1 MSRQRLIPAPACA
14 PAAAHP
20 ARRRA
25 ARTRQRGIA
34 TVLIV
39 LLTGLGLTAGVLG
52 TVSYVR
58 DLQEQDR
65 TAHAQTQA
73 QMKAW
78 TGAEVVQQY
87 LGQLDGTALAALL
100 DQTASR
106 QQPLELQMQGTGVE
120 GVIAARIVGIDKDAG
135 TITARIT
142 GVGAPGTRAE
152 ARSVL
157 EVVYG
162 AEAGSEPQPPTMPRA
177 SAVFRGDLSISGG
190 TTSFSNNEGASGYQ
204 KIAVDG
210 KLTIASASQAKI
222 SGCTKGD
229 INMSGGGIDDN
240 AMLTSQN
247 GTITIGSISMPKNA
261 TLWGSGLNIA
271 NSGSGSFI
279 ALKAGAYR
287 ARVMV
292 GNVVAGTA
300 NVGGVLIDVPSGS
313 PLPWITGT
321 VKPWPTGRQLITLAD
336 GGEYLL
342 DMAKAS
348 IDAATGQVTVANLA
362 EAVEKVNGQGA
373 DYFPSSFRLVSTGI
387 SGGDLTLYQTK
398 AAETWGHVLT
408 FQPGGG
414 AEFAVVKANGS
425 LEIKR
430 RNDKVAE
437 LRSGG
442 SLYLRE
448 AQYTEHQWWTEKDGF
463 PNLKGQ
469 IAGSVIMKNG
479 AVLPDTAKAKQELQG
494 QGFEVKQNTIDTETN
509 KSLTTGLPGEVF
521 CDTRVHAFDAAA
533 YRSQANY
540 IFDFDSDG
548 KPRLTIQNVKL
559 RPGGGASEVSI
570 DKANI
575 DLKTVDPVSGTKPG
589 DMKLRLI
596 QGKKFLGCSNQAP
609 DEQYAD
615 ALACL
620 RSATPQS
627 GWNLS
632 GITKFPPGIALFIG
646 PVTIDGVA
654 GSQGALYNTILATG
668 DVTLTGSGH
677 GPLIAPNFASPVD
690 KMCGGDFYP
699 SNLCESAS
707 KLKTYNYQGPDGT
720 AKTITGMPLANI
732 AIGTNASLAGNSWD
746 GNNGIQ
752 GHVIVGKG
760 FTTSGATISIK
771 GTITVGV
778 NEPGNTTLQQ
788 GGFQID
794 TTNMS
799 LDQQYMPVP
808 GGGSAAA
815 PGGVRLKWS
824 RYL

>member
-1 MSRQRLIPAPACA
+1 MLRPTRPLAP
-14 PAAAHP
+14 
-20 ARRRA
+20 
-25 ARTRQRGIA
+25 QRGIA
-34 TVLIV
+34 TVLI
-39 LLTGLGLTAGVLG
+39 LLLVGLSLSAAVFGTAHYIR
-52 TVSYVR
+52 S
-58 DLQEQDR
+58 QQQQDVA
-65 TAHAQTQA
+65 AHAQTQA

-78 TGAEVVQQY
+78 TGAELVRQY
-87 LGQLDGTALAALL
+87 LQQLQESGQLAALYAKAPPFDL
-100 DQTASR
+100 TLSGDGVTSAVLARVMASDSTAK
-106 QQPLELQMQGTGVE
+106 TV
-120 GVIAARIVGIDKDAG
+120 
-135 TITARIT
+135 TARIT
-142 GVGAPGTRAE
+142 GVTAPDSSAE
-152 ARSVL
+152 ARAVV

-162 AEAGSEPQPPTMPRA
+162 AEAGSEPQPPAMPRA
-177 SAVFRGDLSISGG
+177 SAVFRGDLRISGG
-190 TTSFSNNEGASGYQ
+190 TTSFSNNDGASGYQ

-240 AMLTSQN
+240 AVLSSQN

-271 NSGSGSFI
+271 NSGSGSFF

-321 VKPWPTGRQLITLAD
+321 VKPWATGRQLITLAD

-342 DMAKAS
+342 DMAKTS
-348 IDAATGQVTVANLA
+348 IAAQTGQVTVANLDD
-362 EAVEKVNGQGA
+362 AVEKVNDQGEA
-373 DYFPSSFRLVSTGI
+373 SFPSSFKLVSTAL
-387 SGGDLTLYQTK
+387 SGGDITLYQTK

-609 DEQYAD
+609 ENQYSD

-654 GSQGALYNTILATG
+654 GSQGALYNTVLATG

-707 KLKTYNYQGPDGT
+707 KLKTYKYQGPDGT

-732 AIGTNASLAGNSWD
+732 AIGTNASLAGNSWND
-746 GNNGIQ
+746 DNGNGIQ

>member
-1 MSRQRLIPAPACA
+1 MLRPTRPLAP
-14 PAAAHP
+14 
-20 ARRRA
+20 
-25 ARTRQRGIA
+25 QRGIA
-34 TVLIV
+34 TVLI
-39 LLTGLGLTAGVLG
+39 LLLVGLSLSAAVFGTAHYIR
-52 TVSYVR
+52 S
-58 DLQEQDR
+58 QQQQDVA
-65 TAHAQTQA
+65 AHAQTQA

-78 TGAEVVQQY
+78 TGAELVRQY
-87 LGQLDGTALAALL
+87 LQQLQDSGQLAALYAKAPPFDL
-100 DQTASR
+100 TLSGDGVTNAVLARITASDS
-106 QQPLELQMQGTGVE
+106 TAKTV
-120 GVIAARIVGIDKDAG
+120 
-135 TITARIT
+135 TARIT
-142 GVGAPGTRAE
+142 GVTAPDSSAE
-152 ARSVL
+152 ARAVV
-157 EVVYG
+157 EVVYAVG
-162 AEAGSEPQPPTMPRA
+162 AGSGTAPGQCGTPIRSST
-177 SAVFRGDLSISGG
+177 VLRGDVSITGG
-190 TTSFSNNEGASGYQ
+190 TTSFTSGENYTDVA
-204 KIAVDG
+204 IDG
-210 KLTIASASQAKI
+210 SLTIQSASEAII

-229 INMSGGGIDDN
+229 ITLSGGGIDAN
-240 AMLTSQN
+240 ATLSSQN
-247 GTITIGSISMPKNA
+247 GTIRINSMAQPTNA
-261 TLWGSGLNIA
+261 TLWARAISIGNTGSA
-271 NSGSGSFI
+271 NYN
-279 ALKAGAYR
+279 ALKAGAYQ
-287 ARVMV
+287 A
-292 GNVVAGTA
+292 NVKTTGDVIVGTA
-300 NVGGVLIDVPSGS
+300 YAGGRLLSATAGPSVP
-313 PLPWITGT
+313 WRTGT
-321 VKPWPTGRQLITLAD
+321 VEPLSTGRLLVTLGD
-336 GGEYLL
+336 GGEYLV
-342 DMAKAS
+342 DMAKVA
-348 IDAATGQVTVANLA
+348 IDSATG
-362 EAVEKVNGQGA
+362 AVSNARAAAQKVNASGSA
-373 DYFPSSFRLVSTGI
+373 ELPDSFTLHATDVAGGGI
-387 SGGDLTLYQTK
+387 DLYTLSVQ
-398 AAETWGHVLT
+398 AETWGYHIAMKGWGGTYNKVWPAGHFETINPTITDLL
-408 FQPGGG
+408 GGG
-414 AEFAVVKANGS
+414 DLWATKA
-425 LEIKR
+425 
-430 RNDKVAE
+430 
-437 LRSGG
+437 GG
-442 SLYLRE
+442 YPGNCYSCP
-448 AQYTEHQWWTEKDGF
+448 AFGTGG
-463 PNLKGQ
+463 P
-469 IAGSVIMKNG
+469 IAGRFYYGSGKTLLSPPPNGLSSVAG
-479 AVLPDTAKAKQELQG
+479 TSP
-494 QGFEVKQNTIDTETN
+494 
-509 KSLTTGLPGEVF
+509 GLPGAPF
-521 CDTRVHAFDAAA
+521 CDTRTDTFDAAA
-533 YRSQANY
+533 FRSQANY

-575 DLKTVDPVSGTKPG
+575 DLKTVDPVSGTKPE

-609 DEQYAD
+609 ENQYSD

-707 KLKTYNYQGPDGT
+707 ELKTYKYQGPDGT

>member
-1 MSRQRLIPAPACA
+1 MSRQRPIPAPACA

-58 DLQEQDR
+58 DSQEQDR

-87 LGQLDGTALAALL
+87 LGQLDGAALAALL

-162 AEAGSEPQPPTMPRA
+162 AEAGSEPQPPAMPRA

-240 AMLTSQN
+240 AVLSSQN

-271 NSGSGSFI
+271 NSGSGSFYS
-279 ALKAGAYR
+279 LKAGAYQ
-287 ARVMV
+287 ANVLV
-292 GNVVAGTA
+292 GNVIAGTVRIGGTLIPETAGTA
-300 NVGGVLIDVPSGS
+300 
-313 PLPWITGT
+313 LPWVTGT
-321 VKPWPTGRQLITLAD
+321 VKPWPTKQLFTLAD
-336 GGEYLL
+336 GSEYLVDL
-342 DMAKAS
+342 SKATVNAS
-348 IDAATGQVTVANLA
+348 TGQVTIDDVAQ
-362 EAVEKVNGQGA
+362 AVEKVEGQGGSE
-373 DYFPSSFRLVSTGI
+373 FPSSFKLVSTAIAGGAI
-387 SGGDLTLYQTK
+387 DLYNLEADEVWGYHITMSGYGGNYKRVLPAGDFK
-398 AAETWGHVLT
+398 AVTASIQELR
-408 FQPGGG
+408 GGG
-414 AEFAVVKANGS
+414 FLWATAGGCSSPSNCWNFPSITGTSAIAEKIYYGSNKTALSGS
-425 LEIKR
+425 LGML
-430 RNDKVAE
+430 A
-437 LRSGG
+437 
-442 SLYLRE
+442 
-448 AQYTEHQWWTEKDGF
+448 A
-463 PNLKGQ
+463 GQ
-469 IAGSVIMKNG
+469 KNTS
-479 AVLPDTAKAKQELQG
+479 P
-494 QGFEVKQNTIDTETN
+494 
-509 KSLTTGLPGEVF
+509 GLPGVPF

-609 DEQYAD
+609 ENQYSD

-677 GPLIAPNFASPVD
+677 GPLIAPNFASPVE
-690 KMCGGDFYP
+690 KLCGGDFYP
-699 SNLCESAS
+699 SNLCKSSTELQTWNDPSDTT
-707 KLKTYNYQGPDGT
+707 KK
-720 AKTITGMPLANI
+720 ITGLPLANI

-746 GNNGIQ
+746 DDNGNGIQ

-778 NEPGNTTLQQ
+778 NEPGNTTLQE

-794 TTNMS
+794 TTSMTEA
-799 LDQQYMPVP
+799 QQYMPVP

>member
-162 AEAGSEPQPPTMPRA
+162 AEAGSEPQPPAMPRA
-177 SAVFRGDLSISGG
+177 SAVFRGDLSITGG

-222 SGCTKGD
+222 SGCAKGD

-240 AMLTSQN
+240 AVLSSQN
-247 GTITIGSISMPKNA
+247 GTITIGSISMPKKA
-261 TLWGSGLNIA
+261 SLWGRAISIG
-271 NSGSGSFI
+271 NSGSGSFYF
-279 ALKAGAYR
+279 LRAGAYQSNI
-287 ARVMV
+287 MV
-292 GNVVAGTA
+292 GNVIAGTA
-300 NVGGVLIDVPSGS
+300 QVGGDLIKETVGTM
-313 PLPWITGT
+313 LPWVTGT
-321 VKPWPTGRQLITLAD
+321 VIPHTTEQLFTLAD
-336 GGEYLL
+336 GGEYLVDL
-342 DMAKAS
+342 SKAT
-348 IDAATGQVTVANLA
+348 IDAGTGQVTLTDVAQ
-362 EAVEKVNGQGA
+362 AVEKVNGQGESE
-373 DYFPSSFRLVSTGI
+373 FPSSFKLVSTAI
-387 SGGDLTLYQTK
+387 SGGAIDLYNLEVDEVWGYHITMSGYGGNYKRVLPAGDFK
-398 AAETWGHVLT
+398 AVTASIQELR
-408 FQPGGG
+408 GGG
-414 AEFAVVKANGS
+414 FLWATAGGCSSPSNCWNFPSITGTSAIAEKIYYGSNKTALSGS
-425 LEIKR
+425 LGML
-430 RNDKVAE
+430 A
-437 LRSGG
+437 
-442 SLYLRE
+442 
-448 AQYTEHQWWTEKDGF
+448 A
-463 PNLKGQ
+463 GQ
-469 IAGSVIMKNG
+469 KNTS
-479 AVLPDTAKAKQELQG
+479 P
-494 QGFEVKQNTIDTETN
+494 
-509 KSLTTGLPGEVF
+509 GLPGVPF
-521 CDTRVHAFDAAA
+521 CDTRVHAFDATA

-609 DEQYAD
+609 DNQYAD

-654 GSQGALYNTILATG
+654 DSQDALYNTILATG
-668 DVTLTGSGH
+668 DVTLTSNDH
-677 GPLIAPNFASPVD
+677 GPLIAPNFASPVE
-690 KMCGGDFYP
+690 KLCGGDFYP
-699 SNLCESAS
+699 SNLCKSSTELQTWDDPSDTT
-707 KLKTYNYQGPDGT
+707 KK
-720 AKTITGMPLANI
+720 ITGLPLANI
-732 AIGTNASLAGNSWD
+732 AIGTNANLAGNSWD
-746 GNNGIQ
+746 GDNGIQ

-794 TTNMS
+794 TTSMTK
-799 LDQQYMPVP
+799 DQQYMPVP

>member
-1 MSRQRLIPAPACA
+1 MPRPTRPLAP
-14 PAAAHP
+14 PP
-20 ARRRA
+20 
-25 ARTRQRGIA
+25 RGIA
-34 TVLIV
+34 TVLI
-39 LLTGLGLTAGVLG
+39 LLLVGLSLSAAVFGTAHYIR
-52 TVSYVR
+52 S
-58 DLQEQDR
+58 QQQQDVA
-65 TAHAQTQA
+65 AHAQTQA

-78 TGAEVVQQY
+78 TGAELVRQY
-87 LGQLDGTALAALL
+87 LQQLQDSGQLAALYAKAPPFDL
-100 DQTASR
+100 TLSGDGVTSAVLARVMASDSTAK
-106 QQPLELQMQGTGVE
+106 TV
-120 GVIAARIVGIDKDAG
+120 
-135 TITARIT
+135 TARIT
-142 GVGAPGTRAE
+142 GVTAPDSSAE
-152 ARSVL
+152 ARAVV

-162 AEAGSEPQPPTMPRA
+162 AEAGSEPQPPAMPRA

-190 TTSFSNNEGASGYQ
+190 TTSFSNNDGASGYQ

-240 AMLTSQN
+240 AVLSSQN

-271 NSGSGSFI
+271 NSGSGSFF

-321 VKPWPTGRQLITLAD
+321 VKPWATGRQLITLAD

-342 DMAKAS
+342 DMAKTS
-348 IDAATGQVTVANLA
+348 IAAQTGQVTVANLDD
-362 EAVEKVNGQGA
+362 AVEKVNDQGEA
-373 DYFPSSFRLVSTGI
+373 SFPSSFKLVSTAL
-387 SGGDLTLYQTK
+387 SGGDITLYQTK

-494 QGFEVKQNTIDTETN
+494 QGFEVEQNTIDNDTN

-559 RPGGGASEVSI
+559 RPGGGASEEVSI

-575 DLKTVDPVSGTKPG
+575 DLKTVDPVSGTKPE

-646 PVTIDGVA
+646 PVTINGVA

-677 GPLIAPNFASPVD
+677 GPLIAPNFASPVE
-690 KMCGGDFYP
+690 KLCGGDFYP
-699 SNLCESAS
+699 SNLCKSSTELQAWNDPSDTT
-707 KLKTYNYQGPDGT
+707 KK
-720 AKTITGMPLANI
+720 ITGLPLANI
-732 AIGTNASLAGNSWD
+732 AIGTNANLAGNSWD
-746 GNNGIQ
+746 GDNGIQ

-794 TTNMS
+794 TTSMTKA
-799 LDQQYMPVP
+799 QQYMPVP

>member
-162 AEAGSEPQPPTMPRA
+162 AEAGSEPQPPAMPRA
-177 SAVFRGDLSISGG
+177 SAVFRGDLSIRGG
-190 TTSFSNNEGASGYQ
+190 TTSFSNNKGASGYQ

-240 AMLTSQN
+240 AVLSSQN
-247 GTITIGSISMPKNA
+247 GTITIGSISMPKKA
-261 TLWGSGLNIA
+261 SLWGRAISIG
-271 NSGSGSFI
+271 NSGSGSFYS
-279 ALKAGAYR
+279 LKAGAYQ
-287 ARVMV
+287 ANVLV
-292 GNVVAGTA
+292 GNVIAGTVRIGGTLIPETAGTA
-300 NVGGVLIDVPSGS
+300 
-313 PLPWITGT
+313 LPWVTGT
-321 VKPWPTGRQLITLAD
+321 VKPWPTKQLFTLAD
-336 GGEYLL
+336 GSEYLVDL
-342 DMAKAS
+342 SKATVNAS
-348 IDAATGQVTVANLA
+348 TGQVTIDDVAQ
-362 EAVEKVNGQGA
+362 AVEKVEGQGGSE
-373 DYFPSSFRLVSTGI
+373 FPSSFKLVSTAIAGGAI
-387 SGGDLTLYQTK
+387 DLYNLEADEVWGYHVTMSGYGGSYKRVLPAGDFKAVTASIQELRGGGFLWATAGGCSSPSNCWNFPSITGTSAIAEKIYYGSNKTALSGSLGML
-398 AAETWGHVLT
+398 AAE
-408 FQPGGG
+408 Q
-414 AEFAVVKANGS
+414 
-425 LEIKR
+425 
-430 RNDKVAE
+430 
-437 LRSGG
+437 
-442 SLYLRE
+442 
-448 AQYTEHQWWTEKDGF
+448 
-463 PNLKGQ
+463 
-469 IAGSVIMKNG
+469 KNTS
-479 AVLPDTAKAKQELQG
+479 P
-494 QGFEVKQNTIDTETN
+494 
-509 KSLTTGLPGEVF
+509 GLPGVPF

-559 RPGGGASEVSI
+559 RPGGGAKEVSI

-575 DLKTVDPVSGTKPG
+575 DLKTVDPVSGTKPE

-609 DEQYAD
+609 DNQHSD

-654 GSQGALYNTILATG
+654 DSQGALYNTILATG

-707 KLKTYNYQGPDGT
+707 ELKTYKYQGPDGT

-732 AIGTNASLAGNSWD
+732 AIGTNASLAGNSWND
-746 GNNGIQ
+746 DNGNGIQ

-778 NEPGNTTLQQ
+778 NEPGNTTLQE
-788 GGFQID
+788 GGFRID
-794 TTNMS
+794 TTKMS

>member
-1 MSRQRLIPAPACA
+1 MPR
-14 PAAAHP
+14 P
-20 ARRRA
+20 ARPLA
-25 ARTRQRGIA
+25 PPPRGIA
-34 TVLIV
+34 TVLI
-39 LLTGLGLTAGVLG
+39 LLLVGLSLSAAVFGTAHYIR
-52 TVSYVR
+52 S
-58 DLQEQDR
+58 QQQQDVA
-65 TAHAQTQA
+65 AHAQTQA

-78 TGAEVVQQY
+78 TGAELVRQY
-87 LGQLDGTALAALL
+87 LQQLQDSGQLAALYAKAPPFDL
-100 DQTASR
+100 TLSGDGVTNAVLARVMASDSTAK
-106 QQPLELQMQGTGVE
+106 TV
-120 GVIAARIVGIDKDAG
+120 
-135 TITARIT
+135 TARIT
-142 GVGAPGTRAE
+142 GVTAPDSSAE

-162 AEAGSEPQPPTMPRA
+162 AEAGSEPQPPAMPRA

-190 TTSFSNNEGASGYQ
+190 TTSFSNNDGASGYQ

-240 AMLTSQN
+240 AMLSSQN

-271 NSGSGSFI
+271 NSGSGSFF

-342 DMAKAS
+342 DMAKTS
-348 IDAATGQVTVANLA
+348 IAAQTGQVTVANLDD
-362 EAVEKVNGQGA
+362 AVEKVNDQGEA
-373 DYFPSSFRLVSTGI
+373 SFPSSFKLVSTAL
-387 SGGDLTLYQTK
+387 SGGDITLYQTK

-430 RNDKVAE
+430 RNDKVEE

-494 QGFEVKQNTIDTETN
+494 QGFEVKQNTIDNETN

-548 KPRLTIQNVKL
+548 KPRLTIRNVKL
-559 RPGGGASEVSI
+559 RPGGVAPEVSI

-575 DLKTVDPVSGTKPG
+575 DLKTVDPVSGTKPE

-654 GSQGALYNTILATG
+654 GSQGALYNTVLATG

-677 GPLIAPNFASPVD
+677 GPLIAPNFASPVE
-690 KMCGGDFYP
+690 KLCGGDFYP
-699 SNLCESAS
+699 SNLCKSSTELQTWNDPSDTT
-707 KLKTYNYQGPDGT
+707 KK
-720 AKTITGMPLANI
+720 ITGLPLANI
-732 AIGTNASLAGNSWD
+732 AIGTNANLAGNSWKGD
-746 GNNGIQ
+746 NGIQ

-794 TTNMS
+794 TTSMTKA
-799 LDQQYMPVP
+799 QQYMPVP

>member
-1 MSRQRLIPAPACA
+1 MLRSTHPLAP
-14 PAAAHP
+14 
-20 ARRRA
+20 
-25 ARTRQRGIA
+25 QRGIA
-34 TVLIV
+34 TVLI
-39 LLTGLGLTAGVLG
+39 LLLVGLSLSAAVFGTAHYIR
-52 TVSYVR
+52 SH
-58 DLQEQDR
+58 QQQDVA
-65 TAHAQTQA
+65 AHAQTQA

-78 TGAEVVQQY
+78 TGAELVRQY
-87 LGQLDGTALAALL
+87 LQQLQDSGQLAALYAKAPPFDL
-100 DQTASR
+100 TFSGDGVTSAVLASITASDS
-106 QQPLELQMQGTGVE
+106 TAKTV
-120 GVIAARIVGIDKDAG
+120 
-135 TITARIT
+135 TARIT
-142 GVGAPGTRAE
+142 GVTAPDSSAE
-152 ARSVL
+152 ARAVL
-157 EVVYG
+157 EVVY
-162 AEAGSEPQPPTMPRA
+162 AEAGSEPQPPAMPRA

-190 TTSFSNNEGASGYQ
+190 TTSFSNNEGANEGASGYQ

-210 KLTIASASQAKI
+210 KLTIGSASQAKI

-240 AMLTSQN
+240 AVLTSQN

-271 NSGSGSFI
+271 NSGSGSFF

-342 DMAKAS
+342 DMAKTS
-348 IDAATGQVTVANLA
+348 IAAQTGQVTVANLDD
-362 EAVEKVNGQGA
+362 AVEKVNDQGEA
-373 DYFPSSFRLVSTGI
+373 SFPSSFKLVSTAL
-387 SGGDLTLYQTK
+387 SGGDITLYQTK

-430 RNDKVAE
+430 RNDKVEE

-548 KPRLTIQNVKL
+548 KPRLTIRNVKL
-559 RPGGGASEVSI
+559 RPGGVAPEVSI

-575 DLKTVDPVSGTKPG
+575 DLKTVDPVSGTKPE

-609 DEQYAD
+609 DNQHSD

-654 GSQGALYNTILATG
+654 DSQGALYNTILATG

-732 AIGTNASLAGNSWD
+732 AIGTNASLAGNSWND
-746 GNNGIQ
+746 DNGNGIQ

-794 TTNMS
+794 TTSMTK
-799 LDQQYMPVP
+799 DQQYMPVP

>member
-1 MSRQRLIPAPACA
+1 
-14 PAAAHP
+14 
-20 ARRRA
+20 
-25 ARTRQRGIA
+25 
-34 TVLIV
+34 
-39 LLTGLGLTAGVLG
+39 
-52 TVSYVR
+52 
-58 DLQEQDR
+58 
-65 TAHAQTQA
+65 
-73 QMKAW
+73 
-78 TGAEVVQQY
+78 
-87 LGQLDGTALAALL
+87 
-100 DQTASR
+100 
-106 QQPLELQMQGTGVE
+106 
-120 GVIAARIVGIDKDAG
+120 
-135 TITARIT
+135 
-142 GVGAPGTRAE
+142 
-152 ARSVL
+152 
-157 EVVYG
+157 
-162 AEAGSEPQPPTMPRA
+162 
-177 SAVFRGDLSISGG
+177 
-190 TTSFSNNEGASGYQ
+190 
-204 KIAVDG
+204 
-210 KLTIASASQAKI
+210 
-222 SGCTKGD
+222 
-229 INMSGGGIDDN
+229 MSGGGIDDD
-240 AMLTSQN
+240 AVLTSQN

-271 NSGSGSFI
+271 NSGSGSFF

-321 VKPWPTGRQLITLAD
+321 VKPWATGRQLITLAD

-342 DMAKAS
+342 DMAKTS
-348 IDAATGQVTVANLA
+348 IAAQTGQVTVANLDD
-362 EAVEKVNGQGA
+362 AVEKVNDQGEA
-373 DYFPSSFRLVSTGI
+373 SFPSSFKLVSTAL
-387 SGGDLTLYQTK
+387 SGGDITLYQTK

-430 RNDKVAE
+430 RNDKVEE

-609 DEQYAD
+609 ENQYSD

-677 GPLIAPNFASPVD
+677 GPLIAPNFASPVE
-690 KMCGGDFYP
+690 KLCGGDFYP
-699 SNLCESAS
+699 SNLCKSSTELQTWNDPSDTT
-707 KLKTYNYQGPDGT
+707 KK
-720 AKTITGMPLANI
+720 ITGLPLANI
-732 AIGTNASLAGNSWD
+732 AIGTNANLAGNSWEGD
-746 GNNGIQ
+746 NGIK